1 MTVNLLVK
9 KTARIAGLL
18 YLIVVPTWF
27 FSLAYIPK
35 TLFIWDNST
44 VTFKNIVSSEL
55 LFRMEIL
62 SSVICYIAFSFLPI
76 VLNLLLKSVSAFHA
90 KIMAV
95 LALISVPV
103 SFMNLQNKLSILSQ
117 AQEPI
122 AIGSVLCLPCYY
134 CFELNTISVK
144 KV

>member
-9 KTARIAGLL
+9 KRARIAGLL

-27 FSLAYIPK
+27 FSLAYTPK

-44 VTFKNIVSSEL
+44 VTFKNIVSFEL
-55 LFRMEIL
+55 LFRMGIF
-62 SSVICYIAFSFLPI
+62 SSVICYIAFLFLPI
-76 VLNLLLKSVSAFHA
+76 VLYLLLKPVSAFHA
-90 KIMAV
+90 KIMAI
-95 LALISVPV
+95 LALISVPI

-117 AQEPI
+117 AQD
-122 AIGSVLCLPCYY
+122 SVLCLPCYY